1 MIPCAIDQDPYFRM
15 TRDVA
20 ARLHF
25 AKPALIHARFLDA
38 LQGPGSKMSAS
49 VDSSAIFMS
58 DEPNK
63 IKNKIN
69 RYAFSGGQVTEQ
81 EQREKGGDAQKDVSF
96 QYLTFFLE
104 DDEEL
109 ERIRQAYTKGEMLTG
124 ELKAKCIEQLRIY
137 VKGFQERRAKVTDE
151 VVKDFMARKP
161 LEWKGNQNP
170 VAVAKRESEA
180 AAEAEG
186 AEGAGANGAPKL
198 TKNQEKKLAKE
209 KAIREKKAKEA
220 AAKADAA

>member
-1 MIPCAIDQDPYFRM
+1 M

-49 VDSSAIFMS
+49 VDTSAIFMY

-69 RYAFSGGQVTEQ
+69 KYAFSGGQATEA
-81 EQREKGGDAQKDVSF
+81 EQREKGGDAEKDVSF

-104 DDEEL
+104 DDAEL
-109 ERIRQAYTKGEMLTG
+109 EQIRKDYTSGKLLTG
-124 ELKAKCIEQLRIY
+124 QLKAKCIEELQAY
-137 VKGFQERRAKVTDE
+137 VKGFQERRAAVTDE
-151 VVKDFMARKP
+151 MVADFFAQKKMVF
-161 LEWKGNQNP
+161 KGNPNP
-170 VAVAKRESEA
+170 IAVAQPSGGEA
-180 AAEAEG
+180 SGEATEG
-186 AEGAGANGAPKL
+186 GL
-198 TKNQEKKLAKE
+198 TKNQLKKLEKQKQIDAKKAE
-209 KAIREKKAKEA
+209 KAAKSA
-220 AAKADAA
+220 AS